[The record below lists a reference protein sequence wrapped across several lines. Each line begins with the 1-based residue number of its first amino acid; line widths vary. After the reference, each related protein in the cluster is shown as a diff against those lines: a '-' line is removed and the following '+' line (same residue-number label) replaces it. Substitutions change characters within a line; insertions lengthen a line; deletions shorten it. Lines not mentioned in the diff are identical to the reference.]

1 MLTKF
6 KKDTRIQTFLLKMPR
21 KKKTT
26 KQFIEEAK
34 KVHGNKY
41 DYSKVKYNGNH
52 NKISIICP
60 IHGEFKQAPYAHL
73 MGLGCNFCS
82 KPVHDTKS
90 FIEESKKIHG
100 DKYDYSKSEYVN
112 STTKIL
118 IICPAHGEFKQLPY
132 THIRGC
138 GCQKCKSSH
147 LEREFRLFLEKEK
160 IDYEEQKTFD
170 WLKYK
175 SKQYLDFYLP
185 EYNIAIECQGE
196 QHFQKSGWG
205 KGDNGKKVIER
216 DLNKHKLCLKHG
228 ITTLF
233 YSNLGIDYPYKVYE
247 NKKELLK
254 EIKNARHN

>member
-1 MLTKF
+1 MINNIRKYQ
-6 KKDTRIQTFLLKMPR
+6 DRI
-21 KKKTT
+21 
-26 KQFIEEAK
+26 
-34 KVHGNKY
+34 V
-41 DYSKVKYNGNH
+41 
-52 NKISIICP
+52 
-60 IHGEFKQAPYAHL
+60 
-73 MGLGCNFCS
+73 
-82 KPVHDTKS
+82 
-90 FIEESKKIHG
+90 
-100 DKYDYSKSEYVN
+100 
-112 STTKIL
+112 
-118 IICPAHGEFKQLPY
+118 
-132 THIRGC
+132 
-138 GCQKCKSSH
+138 
-147 LEREFRLFLEKEK
+147 EKEK

-247 NKKELLK
+247 NKEELLK
-254 EIKNARHN
+254 EIKNARHNWCPAN